1 MARDGHTL
9 EPVQPRRSLAVR
21 HACGHEHVHA
31 VPRAFVDGAPSA
43 LLLADAL
50 ASNECPACAAGLPKW
65 IADPS
70 GASQSA
76 TSAPA
81 C

>member
-1 MARDGHTL
+1 MARDAHT
-9 EPVQPRRSLAVR
+9 PRSMQPRRSLAVR
-21 HACGHEHVHA
+21 HTCGHEHVHA
-31 VPRAFVDGAPSA
+31 VPRAFVDGAPSG
-43 LLLADAL
+43 LFVADVL

-70 GASQSA
+70 GSSQSA
-76 TSAPA
+76 TSVPA

>member
-1 MARDGHTL
+1 MARSVHTL
-9 EPVQPRRSLAVR
+9 EPMQPMRSLAVR

-31 VPRAFVDGAPSA
+31 VPAAFVTGYPSG
-43 LLLADAL
+43 LFLADVL
-50 ASNECPACAAGLPKW
+50 AANECPVCAAGLPKW

-70 GASQSA
+70 GVNHSAASVSA
-76 TSAPA
+76 